1 MTGGALRWAT
11 GTLTAL
17 LAALVTGLLG
27 LGGTPPAVA
36 QTAGA
41 QTAAQDPTQAPLQP
55 RATPQQ
61 LARLVLEEMNPR
73 VVTVGGE
80 PRLTVTGRVINTGD
94 RRIDELAVR
103 LQRGAQPLRTDAE
116 VRAALS
122 GTAPTDVPTR
132 FVELGRALEPGQS
145 AGFRIAVPLRGAPT
159 ETLQLAEPGVYPLL
173 VNLNGTPD
181 FGGPARL
188 SSVPL
193 LLPVLGLPAGV
204 LPPAGLQSAGP
215 GVPAGPLAQP
225 PVSPPLPVTLLWPLV
240 TQPSLLPVGP
250 GEPPLLADEALADAM
265 APGGRLDGLV
275 TALEQA
281 APPGSPL
288 DSALCVVVDPALLDA
303 AEAMSH
309 GYRVAS
315 STGIIEGRGAGEA
328 ARWLGR
334 LRATVAGRC
343 VLPLPYGD
351 PDLVALSRAGL
362 ADLEALAISTGLEI
376 VTRVLGVRPLTQ
388 VAWPAGGVLDVRT
401 LSDLLA
407 LGHRAVLL
415 EPRGLA
421 EPAGSMTGGALR
433 LAGASPLPDGTG
445 PAAVL
450 LDPLVATALAPTRPL
465 VALDD
470 AAAGTPVTAERPSGT
485 RAALSSQDAMGI
497 LAYRALTAQGTS
509 TGQEPPTPVVL
520 APPRAW
526 AAGAAEGTA
535 LLRFTEELVA
545 SRLAVP
551 RDLATLAAGPA
562 AQVGVGPAALNYPV
576 TAAAEEVPRS
586 ITGRVAQARD
596 FLRELQGATAREP
609 SVGLEP
615 GALLDPLRL
624 GLLRGVSVAWRG
636 EPAGAARTVEQVV
649 DRLAGLRRQVRVV
662 QPTGPYTLASAD
674 APVLLTLTNGLP
686 VSVRARVQLSGAVGL
701 RVGQVGEVVLPASS
715 NRQVVVPA
723 QAGRAGQFSLRVELT
738 TPDGTPLGE
747 PVRLQLRSTD
757 SGTMTVVLTTSAA
770 GVLVL
775 LVAARLVR
783 WARQRPEA
791 EGRAP

>member
-1 MTGGALRWAT
+1 MTGGAPRWAA

-17 LAALVTGLLG
+17 LAALVSGLLG
-27 LGGTPPAVA
+27 LSGCASAV
-36 QTAGA
+36 A
-41 QTAAQDPTQAPLQP
+41 QTAAQDPTQVPLQP

-80 PRLTVTGRVINTGD
+80 PKLTVTGRVINTGD
-94 RRIDELAVR
+94 RRIEELAVR

-122 GTAPTDVPTR
+122 GSAPTDVPTR

-145 AGFRIAVPLRGAPT
+145 AGFRITVPLRGAPT

-181 FGGPARL
+181 FGGAARL

-193 LLPVLGLPAGV
+193 LLPVLGLPPAG
-204 LPPAGLQSAGP
+204 LPPAGP
-215 GVPAGPLAQP
+215 GAPAGPLAQP
-225 PVSPPLPVTLLWPLV
+225 PVSPVPVTLLWPLA

-250 GEPPLLADEALADAM
+250 GEPPLLADETLADAM

-288 DSALCVVVDPALLDA
+288 GGALCVVVDPALLDA
-303 AEAMSH
+303 AEAMSD

-388 VAWPAGGVLDVRT
+388 VAWPAGGVLDDRT

-450 LDPLVATALAPTRPL
+450 LDPLVAAALAPTRPL

-470 AAAGTPVTAERPSGT
+470 AIAGTPVTTERPSGT
-485 RAALSSQDAMGI
+485 RAALSSQDAMGT
-497 LAYRALTAQGTS
+497 LAYRALTAQTS

-520 APPRAW
+520 VPPRAW
-526 AAGAAEGTA
+526 AASAAEGTA
-535 LLRFTEELVA
+535 LLRFSEELVA

-562 AQVGVGPAALNYPV
+562 AEPGIGPTSLNYPV
-576 TAAAEEVPRS
+576 TAAAE
-586 ITGRVAQARD
+586 
-596 FLRELQGATAREP
+596 
-609 SVGLEP
+609 
-615 GALLDPLRL
+615 
-624 GLLRGVSVAWRG
+624 
-636 EPAGAARTVEQVV
+636 
-649 DRLAGLRRQVRVV
+649 
-662 QPTGPYTLASAD
+662 
-674 APVLLTLTNGLP
+674 
-686 VSVRARVQLSGAVGL
+686 
-701 RVGQVGEVVLPASS
+701 
-715 NRQVVVPA
+715 
-723 QAGRAGQFSLRVELT
+723 
-738 TPDGTPLGE
+738 
-747 PVRLQLRSTD
+747 
-757 SGTMTVVLTTSAA
+757 
-770 GVLVL
+770 
-775 LVAARLVR
+775 
-783 WARQRPEA
+783 
-791 EGRAP
+791 